1 MKVEELQIGDWVA
14 IGEPDNF
21 HGYTGKV
28 VNINGN
34 TNYVTVFIPCHHDH
48 DVLVDDLSP
57 IPLTLQW
64 LSKFCIY
71 ESTKGS
77 GFFHLGNNFF
87 LFGNMADAFTIC
99 IKTYDGYSY
108 EYPEIVYCESVH
120 ELQHAIRL
128 LNIDKEIII

>member
-28 VNINGN
+28 ISINGN

-57 IPLTLQW
+57 IPLT
-64 LSKFCIY
+64 
-71 ESTKGS
+71 
-77 GFFHLGNNFF
+77 
-87 LFGNMADAFTIC
+87 
-99 IKTYDGYSY
+99 
-108 EYPEIVYCESVH
+108 PEILKNNGFDLDKEDKRYYRIDSTVLLCFEARHACLETRIMGCFGYLYEVFCYCDSVH